1 MIKPKGSRS
10 SHKVEGRFSGRGKL
24 RRAHEKPVSQSGS
37 MEQFKPFPGFGTL
50 ATHEGQ
56 DPEKWTSRAVVP
68 PISMSTTFKQKAPG
82 EHYVSVYSN

>member
-1 MIKPKGSRS
+1 
-10 SHKVEGRFSGRGKL
+10 
-24 RRAHEKPVSQSGS
+24 